1 MDRKVILV
9 FVSAVLLLL
18 STAFTLILNDTGQV
32 FYTGSP
38 FDGSTCA
45 QCHSGGATTP
55 TVAVTANPA
64 FGVGNTYTPST
75 TYTINTTVSGSY
87 SKFGFDMEIID
98 SNSPSAA
105 ADAGTFG
112 AMLSGNCQKFV
123 FAGNPTNI
131 THTTPSGT
139 AGSATFSFVWTAPA
153 SGSVFIYCSGLGVNL
168 NANTTGDKVGTFSLS
183 LTPTGIGVEEPG
195 AGKIHLSVFPNPASD
210 RLNISYYLEAR
221 THVSVGIFN
230 LSGEK
235 VAELFDETQMPGP
248 HAKEAVLPV
257 GMSRGA
263 YMLKLKVDGHEMAQK
278 LMVL

>member
-18 STAFTLILNDTGQV
+18 SSAFTLILNDTGQV

-87 SKFGFDMEIID
+87 TKYGFDMEIID

-139 AGSATFSFVWTAPA
+139 AGSATFSYEWTSPA
-153 SGSVFIYCSGLGVNL
+153 NGTVFIYCSGLGVNL
-168 NANTTGDKVGTFSLS
+168 NNNTTGDKVRTFSLS
-183 LTPTGIGVEEPG
+183 LTPTGIGVEEKPES
-195 AGKIHLSVFPNPASD
+195 KIDLSVFPNPASD
-210 RLNISYYLEAR
+210 KLNLSYYLKAEA
-221 THVSVGIFN
+221 HVSIAIFN
-230 LSGEK
+230 LAGEK
-235 VAELFDETQMPGP
+235 VAELFNETQTPGP
-248 HAKEAVLPV
+248 HAKEAVLPA
-257 GMSRGA
+257 GMARGA
-263 YMLKLKVDGHEMAQK
+263 YMLKLLVDGYEITQK
-278 LMVL
+278 LVVL